1 MLGQVFG
8 FANPGLVAKA
18 MECFAF
24 GNLSVSPV
32 AILVSISKVNKAQA
46 RGKVVADH
54 FSPSKSLGDAPVR
67 TMDEPTGI
75 LVGACLSVA
84 KVTLV
89 LSTKYHAGHPRDTP
103 LGARRRCT
111 KWWGRAASEHSPRT
125 EGQMAV
131 YSKRVIGPGRGGLK
145 YVPGWP
151 ESGAGAL
158 SQSRTPEVGHL
169 PWQKVR

>member
-103 LGARRRCT
+103 IVVKKLWVQDAGARSGGVVLPAST
-111 KWWGRAASEHSPRT
+111 AQEPKGKWRYTPR
-125 EGQMAV
+125 G
-131 YSKRVIGPGRGGLK
+131 S
-145 YVPGWP
+145 
-151 ESGAGAL
+151 
-158 SQSRTPEVGHL
+158 
-169 PWQKVR
+169 